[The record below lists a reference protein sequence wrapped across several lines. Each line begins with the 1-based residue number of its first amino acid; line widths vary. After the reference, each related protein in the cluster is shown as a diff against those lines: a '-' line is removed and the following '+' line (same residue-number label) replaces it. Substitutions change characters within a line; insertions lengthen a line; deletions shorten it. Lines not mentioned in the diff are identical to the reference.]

1 MKFQYNL
8 KKGNSM
14 YIVKKN
20 NRKLTTKEFKSGF
33 SSYDEAK
40 NAIRRYLRSIDQY
53 VGGFKAKGF
62 SIEAA

>member
-1 MKFQYNL
+1 
-8 KKGNSM
+8 M

-33 SSYDEAK
+33 TTYDEAK
-40 NAIRRYLRSIDQY
+40 NAIRRYLRSIDSY
-53 VGGFKAKGF
+53 VGGFKTKGF